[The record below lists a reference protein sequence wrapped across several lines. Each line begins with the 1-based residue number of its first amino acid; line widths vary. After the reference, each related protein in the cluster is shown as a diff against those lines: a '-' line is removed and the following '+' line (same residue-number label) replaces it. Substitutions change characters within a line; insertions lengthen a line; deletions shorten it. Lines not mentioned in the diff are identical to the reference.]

1 MKKVTSLALVTA
13 FFSLPT
19 FAEVNVYGK
28 ANLSLQQTD
37 EGDSLTELVSNTS
50 RIGLKGKEKLEN
62 SGLEVFYKFEYETA
76 VDSGDTGGGETFS
89 QRNIYLGVKGN
100 FGAVQAGRF
109 DTPLKT
115 AQKKIDLFN
124 DLEGDIKSII
134 TSNDNRES
142 NAVSYTT
149 PSTMGGFKANVA
161 LIASEDSEVSDA
173 TSFSLAYES
182 NGFYGAVAM
191 DSDVEAEG
199 TDVTRAVIQY
209 NVNAL
214 QLGALY
220 ETQDE
225 GDLDSVSGWVVSAQ
239 YKIEKVA
246 LKLQV
251 GQSDII
257 TEGGDTLSIGADYK
271 VSKTFKTFAF
281 FTTEEADDDRDNQY
295 VGIGAELKF

>member
-1 MKKVTSLALVTA
+1 MKKVTSLALATA
-13 FFSLPT
+13 FLSLPT
-19 FAEVNVYGK
+19 FAEVTVYGK

-37 EGDSLTELVSNTS
+37 EGDSLTEVSSNTS
-50 RIGLKGKEKLEN
+50 RIGLKGSEKLED

-76 VDSGDTGGGETFS
+76 VDDGDTGDGETFS
-89 QRNIYLGVKGN
+89 QRNIYVGVKGN

-115 AQKKIDLFN
+115 MQNKIDLFN

-142 NAVSYTT
+142 NSVSYTT

-161 LIASEDSEVSDA
+161 LIASEDADVSDG
-173 TSFSLAYES
+173 TSFSLAYE
-182 NGFYGAVAM
+182 NHGFYGAVGM
-191 DSDVEAEG
+191 DSDVEDEG

-271 VSKTFKTFAF
+271 ISKTFKTFAF
-281 FTTEEADDDRDNQY
+281 FTTEEADDDTDNQY